1 MFLIHLTINI
11 YIMRIQKYKHFNE
24 SKNKFPNIKT
34 LDIDGFV
41 VYLGRDAKSNDHLT
55 FNMSDP
61 DDIWMHT
68 KGVPGSHMLILVR
81 DKIPTPETIK
91 KVAEIAKVNSKAKEE
106 ESAVVVYCKVKFVK
120 KEPGMNDGQV
130 RVDYKNSNE
139 VTVN

>member
-1 MFLIHLTINI
+1 MKI
-11 YIMRIQKYKHFNE
+11 YKYKSFNE

-34 LDIDGFV
+34 LNVDGFV

-55 FNMSDP
+55 FNMSNP

-91 KVAEIAKVNSKAKEE
+91 IVAEIAKKNSKAKDNHNI
-106 ESAVVVYCKVKFVK
+106 AVVYCKVKFVK

-130 RVDYKNSNE
+130 RVDYNNSNE
-139 VTVN
+139 VIIN